1 MSLTSRSLLLVALTV
16 LLAVV
21 GLWSPDA
28 ALRRLWLL
36 PAALLMLGLAVEGLR
51 QRSIR
56 IEAVSV
62 TPARARL
69 GRALD
74 FALRWQAARSAVLR
88 FMADA
93 PAGVETEPRALT
105 VETGPAGAETT
116 MSGLPVALGRFR
128 WPALR
133 GRVRGLLGLAW
144 WTRAFTVPGEL
155 AIEPDLLGATR
166 GLRGA
171 AAAGLAQRA
180 LAGAGS
186 ELHELR
192 DYRPGDPLRSIDW
205 KASARA
211 SRWIAR
217 DRLADQHLEI
227 MLMLDVGR
235 TSSVALGRLSRL
247 GHYVNAACRFA
258 EHVVRNEDRIG
269 LVTFADLPLQALAPA
284 QGLAAVNRLRAALSA
299 VTPLAR
305 ESNPLP
311 AAARA
316 MALCRQRA
324 LVVLM
329 LDLDDVGSHGQL
341 GQAVRLLQ
349 PKHLPV
355 VCGLLNPE
363 LFDLRDREARKWL
376 DPYTSLAAAEQIRR
390 LHAGAAALR
399 QLGAP
404 VVLRH
409 PAQFE
414 EAVFGTYDAMRARR
428 RV

>member
-1 MSLTSRSLLLVALTV
+1 VSLTRRSLLLIALTV

-36 PAALLMLGLAVEGLR
+36 PAALLMLGLAAEGLR
-51 QRSIR
+51 QWGLR
-56 IEAVSV
+56 IEAIAAA
-62 TPARARL
+62 PARARL

-74 FALRWQAARSAVLR
+74 LSVRWRSAHSAVLR
-88 FMADA
+88 FMADV
-93 PAGVETEPRALT
+93 PAGVEAEAKAIT
-105 VETGPAGAETT
+105 VATGPDGTDAT
-116 MSGLPVALGRFR
+116 MSGLSVGLGRFR
-128 WPALR
+128 WPVLR

-144 WTRAFTVPGEL
+144 WTRKFAVPGEL
-155 AIEPDLLGATR
+155 AIEPDLLGGA
-166 GLRGA
+166 RGA
-171 AAAGLAQRA
+171 RGSARLGAAQRA
-180 LAGAGS
+180 VAGAGS

-205 KASARA
+205 KASARV

-217 DRLADQHLEI
+217 DRLAEQHLEI

-235 TSSVALGRLSRL
+235 TSAVTLDRLTRL

-269 LVTFADLPLQALAPA
+269 LVTFADQPLQSLAPG
-284 QGLAAVNRLRAALSA
+284 QGIAAVARLRAALASA
-299 VTPLAR
+299 APLPR

-311 AAARA
+311 AAVRA
-316 MALCRQRA
+316 LALCRQRA

-329 LDLDDVGSHGQL
+329 LDLDDAGSHGQL

-349 PKHLPV
+349 PKHLAV
-355 VCGLLNPE
+355 VCGLMNPG
-363 LFDLRDREARKWL
+363 LFELRDREARRWL
-376 DPYTSLAAAEQIRR
+376 DPYASLAAAEQITR
-390 LHAGAAALR
+390 LRAGAAALR

-409 PAQFE
+409 PARFE
-414 EAVFGTYDAMRARR
+414 DAVFATYDRMRARR